1 MNKPVFNLLLD
12 SSSSGQ
18 WQNSTV
24 VMEVNLQYLYYVVLD
39 ESNLA
44 VLIRYYQFPKKNL
57 PEIIDSLDEICKED
71 DILNANTKSP
81 VVIYNLPGNCLVPE
95 KFFNPDINRDLLNI
109 MHGDANRGKI
119 LSEEIQGFPICNVYS
134 IPSRIYELVMRYFP
148 DSRHR
153 HHHSIWLKS
162 LQQTNDLR
170 HRVCIIFYL
179 NELVAAVFVAGNI
192 QVVQSMKYQA
202 AEDVAYFLL
211 HVCQQFNLK
220 QTETVLQVAG
230 MIDQH
235 SALYEELLKY
245 FLLVE
250 TDNLPVNFPVA
261 GTFDPYPQHFFS
273 PLLKLAACVL

>member
-12 SSSSGQ
+12 NTSSGQ
-18 WQNSTV
+18 WHNSTV
-24 VMEVNLQYLYYVVLD
+24 VMEVNHQYLHYVVLD
-39 ESNLA
+39 ESKSA
-44 VLIRYYQFPKKNL
+44 VLIRYYQFPKKNM

-71 DILNANTKSP
+71 DILKASIKPP
-81 VVIYNLPGNCLVPE
+81 VIIYNWPGNCLVPDN
-95 KFFNPDINRDLLNI
+95 FYNADLNQDFLDI

-119 LSEEIQGFPICNVYS
+119 LSEEIHGYHICNVYG
-134 IPSRIYELVMRYFP
+134 IPSRIYELVMHYFP
-148 DSRHR
+148 DSRHW

-162 LQQTNDLR
+162 QHQANDSR
-170 HRVCIIFYL
+170 HRVSIIFYL

-192 QVVQSMKYQA
+192 QVIQSMKYQA

-211 HVCQQFNLK
+211 HIYQHFNLN

-235 SALYEELLKY
+235 SAMYEELLKY
-245 FLLVE
+245 FLFVE
-250 TDNLPVNFPVA
+250 TDILPVNFPEA
-261 GTFDPYPQHFFS
+261 GKFDPYPQHFFS